1 MPPRK
6 RRGRAKKASG
16 GSKKPAFE
24 ELREEGKLTKH
35 KFADTKIEDFFLL

>member
-16 GSKKPAFE
+16 GDGDKKKPALE
-24 ELREEGKLTKH
+24 EFHEEGKLTKH
-35 KFADTKIEDFFLL
+35 C

>member
-16 GSKKPAFE
+16 GDRGSKKPAFE
-24 ELREEGKLTKH
+24 EFREEGKFTKYN
-35 KFADTKIEDFFLL
+35 LLI